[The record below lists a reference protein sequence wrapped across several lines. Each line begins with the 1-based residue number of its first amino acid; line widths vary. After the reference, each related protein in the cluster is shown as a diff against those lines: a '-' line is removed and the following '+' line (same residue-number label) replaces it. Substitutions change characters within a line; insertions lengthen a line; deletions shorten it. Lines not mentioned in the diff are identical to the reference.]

1 VKILSL
7 LKLMQLK
14 KRKIFPLI
22 VLLAVF
28 FIASCK
34 KDDYVPIVGLCPVVV
49 SSIPANG
56 ATNVPLNTIVALRF
70 NDKMESSTITPT
82 TFTLQGPTLVNGVIS
97 YIDTTASFAPT
108 STLLPNTTYTVRLST
123 AVKSAKGNAL
133 QTDYLSSFSTGTTLA
148 PTVIATNPTNSTTAA
163 ANAAVT
169 AVFSVPMDPATIST
183 STFTLLQG
191 LTPVAGTVTY
201 TGSTASFT
209 PTNGLMAGITYT
221 ATITT
226 GAKNLAGTPLG
237 YNYSWSF
244 VLKLI

>member
-1 VKILSL
+1 
-7 LKLMQLK
+7 MQLK
-14 KRKIFPLI
+14 KRKLFPSL

-28 FIASCK
+28 FMAGCK

-70 NDKMESSTITPT
+70 NDKIEPSTINPI
-82 TFTLQGPTLVNGVIS
+82 TFTLQGPTPVNGVIS
-97 YIDTTASFAPT
+97 YVDTTATFLPT
-108 STLLPNTTYTVRLST
+108 TALLPNTTYTVRLST
-123 AVKSAKGNAL
+123 AVKSARGNAL

-169 AVFSVPMDPATIST
+169 ATFSIPMDPATIST
-183 STFTLLQG
+183 STFTLMQG
-191 LTPVAGTVTY
+191 LTPVAGTVAY

-209 PTNGLMAGITYT
+209 PTNGLSAGITYT

-237 YNYSWSF
+237 YNYVWSF